1 MAKGSCRHRGG
12 ENTLDVVEVAPLG
25 LAGGLHS
32 MLGERSDGRG
42 PVEGCGQSPGW
53 RPQSRFD
60 CEGGG
65 EAMGMFSLGLTRSP
79 TLPGISLVTRDK

>member
-42 PVEGCGQSPGW
+42 PVEGCGTVPRVETPEQ
-53 RPQSRFD
+53 
-60 CEGGG
+60 
-65 EAMGMFSLGLTRSP
+65 
-79 TLPGISLVTRDK
+79 I